1 MINIHNFIL
10 LSAMAGGRR
19 SLMAIIE
26 TKKIRNVALLGH
38 GGCGKTSL
46 SEAMLYITGATD
58 RLGKIADGNT
68 TSDFDPEESKRG
80 FSLSAS
86 VMNTM
91 WKDCKINIIDTPGYL
106 DFVGEANQ
114 ALRVADSAIIVV
126 DGKAGI
132 EVGTELAW
140 NYADAAGLPRAFFIN
155 KFDDN
160 EARFARVLDDMH
172 VTFGKHICPLTI
184 PMVKNGEVTG
194 CIDLIDQTAHVF
206 DNNGRHSV
214 ELIPE
219 ESMEAVEKYRDML
232 MEAVASTDEDLM
244 MKYFEGEEITHME
257 AINAVHEGIIHGD
270 IVPVFCGAA
279 TKLWGVWTML
289 DKITESFPRHTAK
302 KVEKLSDGKEMEITP
317 EGEPALFVF
326 KTVAD
331 PFVGKMSFF
340 KVMNGTVKRDILM
353 KNTTTG
359 DSEKLAHI
367 YVMNGKKQTE
377 VDELCC
383 GDIGM
388 VAKLSNTNTNDTLT
402 WNSDISYTKIA
413 YPTSYY
419 IKAIVPL
426 SAKDESKISQS
437 IARMLEEDL
446 TLGFENNSETKQML
460 VSGLGDMH
468 LAVLEA
474 KLKSRFGVAIK
485 YEEPKMAYREKI
497 TKRVDVEGKHKK
509 QNGGSGQ
516 YGHVKIRFAPG
527 EEEGLT
533 FTVSVVGGTV
543 PKNFYPAVEK
553 GLIDSMAKG
562 VAGFPLVQ
570 LAADLYD
577 GSYHDVDSDEISFK
591 TAANIAYKKCLE
603 QGAPVILEPVGDMDI
618 TVPESLVGDVMGD
631 LNKRRGAVMGMDAAE
646 KKGYTVVHAVA
657 PKAEI
662 VDYPIV
668 LRAMT
673 QGRGSFEYAVTG
685 YDVVPSNIAAKIVE
699 KYKAQA

>member
-1 MINIHNFIL
+1 
-10 LSAMAGGRR
+10 MAV
-19 SLMAIIE
+19 IE

-46 SEAMLYITGATD
+46 AEAMVYICGGTD
-58 RLGKIADGNT
+58 RLGKVTDGNT
-68 TSDFDPEESKRG
+68 VSDFDAEEAKRG
-80 FSLSAS
+80 FSISAS
-86 VMNTM
+86 AMNMM
-91 WKDCKINIIDTPGYL
+91 WKDCKINVLDTPGYL
-106 DFVGEANQ
+106 DFVGEVRQ
-114 ALRVADSAIIVV
+114 ALRVADSAIIVM

-140 NYADAAGLPRAFFIN
+140 NYAQEAGIPKAFFIN

-160 EARFARVLDDMH
+160 EARFARVLDSLHD
-172 VTFGKHICPLTI
+172 TFGKNVCPLTI
-184 PMVKNGEVTG
+184 PMVKDGEVKG

-206 DNNGRHSV
+206 DANGRHSV
-214 ELIPE
+214 EIIPE
-219 ESMEAVEKYRDML
+219 ESMEAVEKYREML
-232 MEAVASTDEDLM
+232 MEAIAGTNEELM
-244 MKYFEGEEITHME
+244 EKFFGGEEITYME

-302 KVEKLSDGKEMEITP
+302 KVETLADGDDFEIVP
-317 EGEPALFVF
+317 EGEPAVFVF

-340 KVMNGTVKRDILM
+340 KVMNGTVKRDMLL
-353 KNTTTG
+353 KNNTTG
-359 DSEKLAHI
+359 DNEKLAHI

-377 VDELCC
+377 VDELAC

-388 VAKLSNTNTNDTLT
+388 VAKLTSTNTNDTLT
-402 WNSDISYTKIA
+402 WNKEFKYAPITYPNA
-413 YPTSYY
+413 YFV
-419 IKAIVPL
+419 KAIVPL
-426 SAKDESKISQS
+426 TAKDESKISQS
-437 IARMLEEDL
+437 VSRMLEEDL
-446 TLGFENNSETKQML
+446 TLSYENNAETKQML
-460 VSGLGDMH
+460 ISGLGDMH

-474 KLKSRFGVAIK
+474 KLKTRFGVNIK
-485 YEEPKMAYREKI
+485 YDEPKMAYREKI

-553 GLIDSMAKG
+553 GLIDAMAKG
-562 VAGFPLVQ
+562 VAGFPLVG

-577 GSYHDVDSDEISFK
+577 GSYHDVDSDEMSFK
-591 TAANIAYKKCLE
+591 TAANLAYKKCLE
-603 QGAPVILEPVGDMDI
+603 QAAPVILEPVGNMDI
-618 TVPESLVGDVMGD
+618 TVPESIVGDVMGD
-631 LNKRRGAVMGMDAAE
+631 LNKRRGAVMGMDAAA

-662 VDYPIV
+662 VDYPIA

-673 QGRGSFEYAVTG
+673 QGRGSFEFEVTG
-685 YDVVPSNIAAKIVE
+685 YDTVPGNIAAKIVE
-699 KYKAQA
+699 KYKQA

>member
-1 MINIHNFIL
+1 
-10 LSAMAGGRR
+10 MAV
-19 SLMAIIE
+19 E
-26 TKKIRNVALLGH
+26 TKKIRNIALLGH

-46 SEAMLYITGATD
+46 AESMIYLTGGTD
-58 RLGKIADGNT
+58 RLGKVADGNT
-68 TSDFDPEESKRG
+68 VSDFDPEETKRG

-86 VMNTM
+86 LLNMT
-91 WKDCKINIIDTPGYL
+91 WKDVKINVIDTPGYL
-106 DFVGEANQ
+106 DFVGEAAQ
-114 ALRVADSAIIVV
+114 ALRVADSAVIVV

-140 NYADAAGLPRAFFIN
+140 GYAEAAGLPRAFFIN

-160 EARFARVLDDMH
+160 EARFARVLDALH
-172 VTFGKHICPLTI
+172 VTFGKHVCPLTI
-184 PMVKNGEVTG
+184 PMVKDGVVKG

-206 DNNGRHSV
+206 DDNGRHSV
-214 ELIPE
+214 EIIPE

-302 KVEKLSDGKEMEITP
+302 KNELLADGADMEINP
-317 EGEPALFVF
+317 DGEPALFVF

-340 KVMNGTVKRDILM
+340 KVMNGTVKRDLLVR
-353 KNTTTG
+353 NNTTG

-388 VAKLSNTNTNDTLT
+388 VAKLVGTNTNDTLT
-402 WNSDISYTKIA
+402 WNSEFRYAPIT

-419 IKAIVPL
+419 TKAMVPA
-426 SAKDESKISQS
+426 SAKDEGKISQS
-437 IARMLEEDL
+437 IVKMLEEDL
-446 TLGFENNSETKQML
+446 TLKYENNAETKQML
-460 VSGLGDMH
+460 VSGMGDMH
-468 LAVLEA
+468 LAVLAA
-474 KLKSRFGVAIK
+474 KMKNRFGVSVNFDT
-485 YEEPKMAYREKI
+485 PKVAYREKI

-553 GLIDSMAKG
+553 GLQDAMVKG
-562 VAGFPLVQ
+562 IAGFPMVG

-591 TAANIAYKKCLE
+591 TAASIAYKKCLE
-603 QGAPVILEPVGDMDI
+603 QAAPVLLEPVGNLDI
-618 TVPESLVGDVMGD
+618 TVPDSLVGDVMGD
-631 LNKRRGAVMGMDAAE
+631 LNKRRGAVMGMDPVE
-646 KKGYTVVHAVA
+646 GKKSYTVVHALA
-657 PKAEI
+657 PKAELTE
-662 VDYPIV
+662 YPIA

-673 QGRGSFEYAVTG
+673 QGRGSFEYEVTG
-685 YDVVPSNIAAKIVE
+685 YDTVPGNIAAKIVE
-699 KYKAQA
+699 DYKKANA

>member
-1 MINIHNFIL
+1 M
-10 LSAMAGGRR
+10 AMV
-19 SLMAIIE
+19 E
-26 TKKIRNVALLGH
+26 TKKIRNIALLGH
-38 GGCGKTSL
+38 GGSGKTSL
-46 SEAMLYITGATD
+46 SESMLYITGAID
-58 RLGKIADGNT
+58 RLGKVSDGNT
-68 TSDFDPEESKRG
+68 VSDFDAEEVKRG

-86 VMNTM
+86 VVNMT
-91 WKDCKINIIDTPGYL
+91 WKDCKINILDTPGYL
-106 DFVGEANQ
+106 DFVGETKQ

-132 EVGTELAW
+132 EIGTELAW
-140 NYADAAGLPRAFFIN
+140 GYADEAKLPRAFFIN

-160 EARFARVLDDMH
+160 DARFARVLDDLH

-184 PMVKNGEVTG
+184 PMVKDGVVKG
-194 CIDLIDQTAHVF
+194 CIDLIDQSAHVF
-206 DNNGRHSV
+206 DDNGRHSV
-214 ELIPE
+214 EVIPA

-232 MEAVASTDEDLM
+232 MEAVASTNEDLM
-244 MKYFEGEEITHME
+244 MKYFDGEEITHME

-302 KVEKLSDGKEMEITP
+302 KNETLADGSTVEITP

-331 PFVGKMSFF
+331 PFVGKMSYF
-340 KVMNGTVKRDILM
+340 KVMNGTVKRDLLM
-353 KNTTTG
+353 QNNTTG

-377 VDELCC
+377 VDELAC

-388 VAKLSNTNTNDTLT
+388 VAKLTGTNTNDTLT
-402 WNSDISYTKIA
+402 WNKEMKFAPIT

-419 IKAIVPL
+419 TKAMIPAT
-426 SAKDESKISQS
+426 AKDEGKISQS
-437 IARMLEEDL
+437 IVKMIEEDL
-446 TLGFENNSETKQML
+446 TVKYENNSETKQML

-468 LAVLEA
+468 LAVLSA
-474 KLKSRFGVAIK
+474 KLKNRFGVSVNFDT
-485 YEEPKMAYREKI
+485 PKIAYREKI

-516 YGHVKIRFAPG
+516 YGHVKIRFAPS
-527 EEEGLT
+527 ESEGLE

-553 GLIDSMAKG
+553 GLQDSMAKG
-562 VAGFPLVQ
+562 VAGFPLVG

-603 QGAPVILEPVGDMDI
+603 QAAPVILEPVGDLDI
-618 TVPESLVGDVMGD
+618 YVPDALVGDVMGD
-631 LNKRRGAVMGMDAAE
+631 LNKRRGAVMGME
-646 KKGYTVVHAVA
+646 PVENKKGYTVVHALA
-657 PKAEI
+657 PKAEL
-662 VDYPIV
+662 VEYPII

-673 QGRGSFEYAVTG
+673 QGRGSFEYAVNA
-685 YDVVPSNIAAKIVE
+685 YDIVPGNIAAKIVE
-699 KYKAQA
+699 NYKKENA

>member
-1 MINIHNFIL
+1 
-10 LSAMAGGRR
+10 MA
-19 SLMAIIE
+19 AIE
-26 TKKIRNVALLGH
+26 TKRIRNVALLGH
-38 GGCGKTSL
+38 GGSGKTSL
-46 SEAMLYITGATD
+46 AEAMLYITGSSD
-58 RLGKIADGNT
+58 RLGKISDGNT
-68 TSDFDPEESKRG
+68 VSDFDAEEVKRG

-86 VMNTM
+86 VMNTT
-91 WKDCKINIIDTPGYL
+91 WKDCKINILDTPGYL
-106 DFVGEANQ
+106 DFVGETFQ
-114 ALRVADSAIIVV
+114 CLRVADSAIIVV

-140 NYADAAGLPRAFFIN
+140 NYANEANLPRAFFIN

-160 EARFARVLDDMH
+160 DARFARVLDDLH

-184 PMVKNGEVTG
+184 PMVKDGVVTG
-194 CIDLIDQTAHVF
+194 CIDLIDESAHVF

-214 ELIPE
+214 EIIPE
-219 ESMEAVEKYRDML
+219 ESMEAVSKYRDML
-232 MEAVASTDEDLM
+232 MEAVASTDENLM
-244 MKYFEGEEITHME
+244 MKYFDGEEITHME

-302 KVEKLSDGKEMEITP
+302 KNERLADGTSIEITP

-331 PFVGKMSFF
+331 PFVGKMSYF
-340 KVMNGTVKRDILM
+340 KVMNGTVKRDILV
-353 KNTTTG
+353 KNNTTAE
-359 DSEKLAHI
+359 SEKLAHI
-367 YVMNGKKQTE
+367 YVTNGKKQVE

-388 VAKLSNTNTNDTLT
+388 VAKLSSTNTNDTLT
-402 WNSDISYTKIA
+402 WNKEMSFAPIT
-413 YPTSYY
+413 YPTAYY
-419 IKAIVPL
+419 AKAMIPV
-426 SAKDESKISQS
+426 STKDESKISQS
-437 IARMLEEDL
+437 IVKMIEEDL
-446 TLGFENNSETKQML
+446 TLKYENNAETKQMI
-460 VSGLGDMH
+460 VSGLGEMH
-468 LAVLEA
+468 LAVLCA
-474 KLKSRFGVAIK
+474 KLKNRFGVSVNFDN
-485 YEEPKMAYREKI
+485 PKIAYREKI

-516 YGHVKIRFAPG
+516 YGHVKIRFAPSDD
-527 EEEGLT
+527 EGLT

-553 GLIDSMAKG
+553 GLQDSMAKG
-562 VAGFPLVQ
+562 VAGFPMVG

-603 QGAPVILEPVGDMDI
+603 QAAPVLLEPVGDLDI
-618 TVPESLVGDVMGD
+618 TVPDALVGDVMGD
-631 LNKRRGAVMGMDAAE
+631 LNKRRGAVMGMTPAE
-646 KKGYTVVHAVA
+646 NKKGYTIVHALA
-657 PKAEI
+657 PKAELA
-662 VDYPIV
+662 DYPIV

-673 QGRGSFEYAVTG
+673 QGRGSFEFTVNG
-685 YDVVPSNIAAKIVE
+685 YDTVPANIASKIVE
-699 KYKAQA
+699 NYKNANA

>member
-1 MINIHNFIL
+1 MGTF
-10 LSAMAGGRR
+10 
-19 SLMAIIE
+19 E

-38 GGCGKTSL
+38 GGSGKTSL
-46 SEAMLYITGATD
+46 AEAMIYMCGGTD
-58 RLGKIADGNT
+58 RLGKISDGNT
-68 TSDFDPEESKRG
+68 VCDYDPEEVKRG
-80 FSLSAS
+80 FSLSSSLA
-86 VMNTM
+86 NII
-91 WKDCKINIIDTPGYL
+91 WKDTKINIIDTPGYL
-106 DFVGEANQ
+106 DFVGEVNQ
-114 ALRVADSAIIVV
+114 GLRVADSAIIVV

-140 NYADAAGLPRAFFIN
+140 DYAEAMGLPRAFYIN

-160 EARFARVLDDMH
+160 EARFAKVLDAMH
-172 VTFGKHICPLTI
+172 LTFGKHICPLTI
-184 PMVKNGEVTG
+184 PMVKDGEVKG

-206 DNNGRHSV
+206 DANGRHSV
-214 ELIPE
+214 EIIPD

-232 MEAVASTDEDLM
+232 MEAVASTDEELM

-257 AINAVHEGIIHGD
+257 AVNAVHEGIIHGE

-302 KVEKLSDGKEMEITP
+302 KTELLSDGTDMEISP
-317 EGEPALFVF
+317 DGEPAIFVF

-340 KVMNGTVKRDILM
+340 KVMNGTVKRDLLM
-353 KNTTTG
+353 RNNTTG

-377 VDELCC
+377 VDELAC

-388 VAKLSNTNTNDTLT
+388 VAKLTGTNTNDTLT
-402 WNSDISYTKIA
+402 WNSSFSYSPIT

-419 IKAIVPL
+419 VKAIVPL
-426 SAKDESKISQS
+426 SSKDESKISQS

-446 TLGFENNSETKQML
+446 TLGYENNSETKQML

-474 KLKSRFGVAIK
+474 KLKSRFGVAVK
-485 YEEPKMAYREKI
+485 YDEPKMAYREKI

-591 TAANIAYKKCLE
+591 TAASIAYKKCLE
-603 QGAPVILEPVGDMDI
+603 MAAPVLLEPVGNMEI

-631 LNKRRGAVMGMDAAE
+631 LNKRRGAVMGMDATA
-646 KKGYTVVHAVA
+646 KKGYTVVHATA

-662 VDYPIV
+662 SDYPIA

-673 QGRGSFEYAVTG
+673 QGRGSFEYNVTG
-685 YDVVPSNIAAKIVE
+685 YDTVPANIASKVVE

>member
-1 MINIHNFIL
+1 
-10 LSAMAGGRR
+10 
-19 SLMAIIE
+19 MAIMAIME

-46 SEAMLYITGATD
+46 AEAMVYICGGTD
-58 RLGKIADGNT
+58 RLGKVADGNT
-68 TSDFDPEESKRG
+68 VSDFDAEETKRG
-80 FSLSAS
+80 FSISAS
-86 VMNTM
+86 AMNM
-91 WKDCKINIIDTPGYL
+91 VWKDCKINVIDTPGYL
-106 DFVGEANQ
+106 DFVGEVNQ
-114 ALRVADSAIIVV
+114 ALRVADSAIIVM

-140 NYADAAGLPRAFFIN
+140 DYAQSAGIPKAFFIN

-160 EARFARVLDDMH
+160 DARFARVLDSLHD
-172 VTFGKHICPLTI
+172 TFGKNICPLTI
-184 PMVKNGEVTG
+184 PMVKDGEVKG
-194 CIDLIDQTAHVF
+194 CIDLIDQSAHVF
-206 DNNGRHSV
+206 DANGRHSV
-214 ELIPE
+214 EIIPE

-244 MKYFEGEEITHME
+244 MKYFEGEEITQME

-302 KVEKLSDGKEMEITP
+302 KVEMLDDGDEYEIVP
-317 EGEPALFVF
+317 EGEPAIFVF

-331 PFVGKMSFF
+331 PFVGKMSYF
-340 KVMNGTVKRDILM
+340 KVMNGTVKRDMLL
-353 KNTTTG
+353 KNNTTG
-359 DSEKLAHI
+359 DNEKLAHI
-367 YVMNGKKQTE
+367 YTMNGKKQTE
-377 VDELCC
+377 VDELAC

-388 VAKLSNTNTNDTLT
+388 VAKLTSTNTNDTLT
-402 WNSDISYTKIA
+402 WNKEFKYAPITYPKSYFV
-413 YPTSYY
+413 
-419 IKAIVPL
+419 KAMVPL
-426 SAKDESKISQS
+426 TAKDEGKISQS
-437 IARMLEEDL
+437 VSRMLEEDL
-446 TLGFENNSETKQML
+446 TLGYENNSETKQML
-460 VSGLGDMH
+460 ISGLGDMH

-474 KLKSRFGVAIK
+474 KLKTRFGVSIK
-485 YEEPKMAYREKI
+485 YDEPKMAYREKI

-516 YGHVKIRFAPG
+516 YGHVKIRFAPE

-553 GLIDSMAKG
+553 GLIDAMAKG
-562 VAGFPLVQ
+562 VAGFPLVG

-591 TAANIAYKKCLE
+591 TAASIAYKKCLE
-603 QGAPVILEPVGDMDI
+603 QAAPVILEPVGNIDI

-631 LNKRRGAVMGMDAAE
+631 LNKRRGAVMGMDAAS
-646 KKGYTVVHAVA
+646 KKGYTVVHAIA

-662 VDYPIV
+662 VDYPIA

-673 QGRGSFEYAVTG
+673 QGRGSFEYEVTG
-685 YDVVPSNIAAKIVE
+685 YDTVPGNIAAKIVE
-699 KYKAQA
+699 KYKDQA